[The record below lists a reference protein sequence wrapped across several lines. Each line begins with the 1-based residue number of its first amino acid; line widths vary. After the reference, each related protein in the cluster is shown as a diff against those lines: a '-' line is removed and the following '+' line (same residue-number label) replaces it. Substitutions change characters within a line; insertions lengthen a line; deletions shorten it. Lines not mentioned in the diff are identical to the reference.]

1 MKKNN
6 NLYLINIHDILL
18 IRLISSCPIFIY
30 FHNENSCK
38 HLYCFTIISDR
49 LYTLS
54 VLTVYSS
61 CNTEAAASN
70 TGDEPRFWPRTCP
83 RRGFEDAKKLA
94 LQSQHLG
101 GRNKNI
107 YILSFIDIY
116 VSISTFNQLIH
127 AYLRKFR
134 FSRLLLALFSVS

>member
-1 MKKNN
+1 M
-6 NLYLINIHDILL
+6 HGILL
-18 IRLISSCPIFIY
+18 IQLISSCLIFISTMKN
-30 FHNENSCK
+30 HVNTK
-38 HLYCFTIISDR
+38 HLCFTMISDR

-94 LQSQHLG
+94 LQS
-101 GRNKNI
+101 
-107 YILSFIDIY
+107 
-116 VSISTFNQLIH
+116 
-127 AYLRKFR
+127 
-134 FSRLLLALFSVS
+134 